1 MKTSNLFLLLS
12 AILLFALLIWPGQWK
27 YDKLGELPM
36 RTHRLTGRSEL
47 FTGTEW
53 TPVGQQPGGTTDE
66 TSRMLSA
73 GETAEVRG
81 NGGVDAMGYFNGTLY
96 NGSECTVTRVVYR
109 VSAKNARDSSFRTF
123 SEDEH
128 IPPRRT
134 KDVIFQVDAADA
146 NRVFLGWAIDSVQAT
161 CAKHVTRP

>member
-1 MKTSNLFLLLS
+1 MKTTNLFLILS
-12 AILLFALLIWPGQWK
+12 ATLLFALIIWPGQWK
-27 YDKLGELPM
+27 YDRLGELPM

-53 TPVGQQPGGTTDE
+53 MPVGQKRDGAAAD

-73 GETAEVRG
+73 AEKEEVRG

-123 SEDEH
+123 SEDEYV
-128 IPPRRT
+128 PPRQT
-134 KDVIFQVDAADA
+134 KDVIFQVDARDA
-146 NRVFLGWAIDSVQAT
+146 NRVYLGWAINSIQAK
-161 CAKHVTRP
+161 CAKHEAGP